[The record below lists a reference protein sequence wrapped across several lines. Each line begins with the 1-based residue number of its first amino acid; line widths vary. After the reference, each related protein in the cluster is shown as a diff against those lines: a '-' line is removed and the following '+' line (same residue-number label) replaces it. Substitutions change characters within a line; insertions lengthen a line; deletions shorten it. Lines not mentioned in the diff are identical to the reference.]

1 MKLYVRFFYVFY
13 VFFSKSKKHDFLRF
27 FELLHT
33 FSRTVANSTTGE
45 AILFGACLTGL
56 QGLRNLLGW
65 EPSQA
70 TAGATAA
77 AEVTVA
83 GAASIHLPRDGAD
96 VGAAANTVAAAGG
109 GSRIFERGGVSSA
122 EDTRIEVPQAPRGME
137 RGGVCPSPEFFFK

>member
-1 MKLYVRFFYVFY
+1 MGEYASR
-13 VFFSKSKKHDFLRF
+13 
-27 FELLHT
+27 LLKDCRVQLESII
-33 FSRTVANSTTGE
+33 SRPITLCPPSISANSTTGE
-45 AILFGACLTGL
+45 AILFGVCLTGL

-137 RGGVCPSPEFFFK
+137 RGGVCPSPEFFFKFLVLK